1 MEQRFDFAEDNAH
14 TGFRLAHFEWYN
26 WGTYD
31 REIFSLDM
39 QRENAL
45 LTGDIGSG
53 KSTVVDALTT
63 LLVPHNRIVYNKAAG
78 AESRERSLYSYIVG
92 EYKSLKDDTY
102 GTAKAASLRDPAKSF
117 TVLLAR
123 FENEGYDETM
133 TLAQFFWIGSDG
145 KPQKFFVTSRG
156 ALGIERDFFDF
167 GDVRELKKRLRR
179 LPHTAVYDT
188 FREYGADFRRVMG
201 IRSEQALNLFYQT
214 VSLKSIGNL
223 TEFIRHHML
232 EAGEIDAQVD
242 AVCHNFAE
250 LNRAHNLILEAQRQI
265 ELLTPVDQ
273 AYRRYEQ
280 DSTERERIAA
290 MRGALEAWYADR
302 RISLIEQR
310 IAAQRLEEE
319 KVDSRKRSAEAESER
334 LFKEIAKI
342 EIELHN
348 NGADRL
354 KQLGDEIERSEESM
368 ALRQK
373 EKSRYDALTKALSF
387 PTVSNEHRFLK
398 TREEAAERIEE
409 AEKRA
414 EHLQNEKVLNAVTLT
429 RYTERSGELEGE
441 IAYLQRR
448 RSNIPQR
455 TAQIRD
461 AMAEA
466 LGLDAE
472 ALPFAGELIRVEDA
486 DWEGAIER
494 VLHGFALSLIVDAAH
509 YDAVSDYVERTHLGG
524 KLVYLKVD
532 TKRDEALYEPPQAD
546 SLLHKIEVKAD
557 SPFAA
562 VLHTLLRER
571 FDLPCV
577 EDIDTFRR
585 LKRALTIHGQFKSS
599 LMRHEKDDRHRIDD
613 RSRWV
618 LGWSNREKLALLQEQ
633 LEELMHKRNLVE
645 KENEEIAMTL
655 TKVAGERDGLRDLL
669 AFETY
674 ETIDWYALSHRIEA
688 LQREKR
694 ELEESSDLLKTL
706 QSQLENSEKLR
717 REVMERIDSLGRQLG
732 QLEAKIERDEEDRK
746 RALSIVEDCETLESQ
761 SEEIGHYVAGIETEE
776 PTLTTI
782 SAQASRV
789 RESMTQE
796 IDRLDKRIGRAREKM
811 VTQMQAFI
819 NAFPVVAKEFDASVE
834 SAGEFRK
841 KLAELKRDDL
851 PRWRKRFKQLLKEKM
866 VQHIIVL
873 QNTLDR
879 QSGEIVEKIE
889 HINRSLRDIEYSEGS
904 YIELIAE
911 PVRDMRIREFK
922 ESLKSAVSGAIG
934 EDNSYDEQK
943 FLQIK
948 EIIERFNGRE
958 GHSDEDRHWRK
969 LVTDVR
975 NWFAFSAAE
984 KYLSDGSLKE
994 YYTDSGGKSGGQKEK
1009 LAYTV
1014 LASSLAFQFGLE
1026 HDRIKSRSFRFV
1038 MIDEAFGRGSDES
1051 TRYALRLFEKLDLQL
1066 LVITPKQKINVI
1078 EPFVESVH
1086 FVHNRE
1092 GMESSI
1098 VSMRIEDFREKRAEA
1113 EKMMNDE

>member
-1 MEQRFDFAEDNAH
+1 
-14 TGFRLAHFEWYN
+14 
-26 WGTYD
+26 
-31 REIFSLDM
+31 
-39 QRENAL
+39 
-45 LTGDIGSG
+45 
-53 KSTVVDALTT
+53 
-63 LLVPHNRIVYNKAAG
+63 
-78 AESRERSLYSYIVG
+78 
-92 EYKSLKDDTY
+92 
-102 GTAKAASLRDPAKSF
+102 
-117 TVLLAR
+117 
-123 FENEGYDETM
+123 M
-133 TLAQFFWIGSDG
+133 TLAQFFWISKDN

-156 ALGIERDFFDF
+156 ELEIKRDFFDF
-167 GDVRELKKRLRR
+167 SDVRELKKRLRKIS
-179 LPHTAVYDT
+179 HTAVYDT
-188 FREYGADFRRVMG
+188 FRDYGADFRRVMG

-265 ELLTPVDQ
+265 ELLTPIEQ
-273 AYRRYEQ
+273 AYKKYEQ
-280 DSTERERIAA
+280 DSAGRERIAT
-290 MRGALEAWYADR
+290 MRGALEAWYAGI
-302 RISLIEQR
+302 RIHLIERR
-310 IAAQRLEEE
+310 IAAHKLEEE
-319 KVDSRKRSAEAESER
+319 KVRSKKRAAEEESER

-354 KQLGDEIERSEESM
+354 KQLGDEIGRSKESM
-368 ALRQK
+368 VARQK
-373 EKSRYDALTKALSF
+373 EKSRYDVLTKALAF
-387 PTVSNEHRFLK
+387 PTISSEHRFLK
-398 TREEAAERIEE
+398 TREEATERVGEAERESE
-409 AEKRA
+409 R
-414 EHLQNEKVLNAVTLT
+414 LQNEKVLNAVTLT
-429 RYTERSGELEGE
+429 RYREKSEELEGE
-441 IAYLQRR
+441 IAYLQRH

-466 LGLDAE
+466 LGLDAQ
-472 ALPFAGELIRVEDA
+472 ALPFAGELIRAGDA
-486 DWEGAIER
+486 NWEGAIER
-494 VLHGFALSLIVDAAH
+494 VLHSFALSLIVDAAH

-524 KLVYLKVD
+524 KLVYLRVD
-532 TKRDEALYEPPQAD
+532 TMREKVFYDPPQAD

-557 SPFAA
+557 SPFAD

-577 EDIDTFRR
+577 EDMDSFRR
-585 LKRALTIHGQFKSS
+585 LKRALTIRGQLKSS
-599 LMRHEKDDRHRIDD
+599 LIRHVKDDRYRIDD

-618 LGWSNREKLALLQEQ
+618 LGWSNRDKLALLQKQ
-633 LEELMHKRNLVE
+633 LAELLQKCDLVE
-645 KENEEIAMTL
+645 KQNEEIGGKL
-655 TKVAGERDGLRDLL
+655 TKVSKERDTLRDLL
-669 AFETY
+669 SFESY
-674 ETIDWYALSHRIEA
+674 ETIDWYNISHRIEA

-706 QSQLENSEKLR
+706 QSQLEKSEKLR
-717 REVMERIDSLGRQLG
+717 REVLERIDLLGRQLG
-732 QLEAKIERDEEDRK
+732 QLEAKIERDEEDRE
-746 RALSIVEDCETLESQ
+746 RVLSIVQNCETLELH
-761 SEEIGHYVAGIETEE
+761 SEEIGHYVAAIETEE
-776 PTLTTI
+776 LTLTTI
-782 SAQASRV
+782 SAQASLV
-789 RESMTQE
+789 RESMTNE

-819 NAFPVVAKEFDASVE
+819 NAFPVVAKEFDTAVE

-841 KLAELKRDDL
+841 KLAELRRDDL

-879 QSGEIVEKIE
+879 QSGEIIEKIE

-904 YIELIAE
+904 YIELIAD
-911 PVRDMRIREFK
+911 PIRDMRIREFK

-958 GHSDEDRHWRK
+958 GHSDEDRRWRR

-975 NWFAFSAAE
+975 NWFTFSAAE

-1026 HDRIKSRSFRFV
+1026 YAKIKSRSFRFV

-1086 FVHNRE
+1086 FVHNRD
-1092 GMESSI
+1092 GMDSSI
-1098 VSMRIEDFREKRAEA
+1098 ISMRIETFRENRAAAEA
-1113 EKMMNDE
+1113 